1 MPEDTALTVGDT
13 VCLNS
18 GGDLMTVV
26 SIDQESVTCAWL
38 VKGAVKSYTSRS
50 KRSKNQMDS
59 LRRSPSISGK
69 SCPVIPAREKPK
81 DVVTCMTTLAT
92 LGMNSVWLTVCRPV

>member
-38 VKGAVKSYTSRS
+38 VKGAVKSYTFPVKALKKS
-50 KRSKNQMDS
+50 DG
-59 LRRSPSISGK
+59 LPSEITFNIGK
-69 SCPVIPAREKPK
+69 KLPGNPSA
-81 DVVTCMTTLAT
+81 
-92 LGMNSVWLTVCRPV
+92 